1 MTLYNAG
8 TSAIAAAMGAKIDI
22 AGPPRGM
29 YLIISDGLQPDLLAE
44 RAGGTTVM
52 RLNGCKL
59 LAVLPFDAYLALKQD
74 PGIAHIGPVTVDI
87 QRLTKIAQLLAGS
100 GTVVPGNA

>member
-1 MTLYNAG
+1 MTLQYTG

-29 YLIISDGLQPDLLAE
+29 YLIICEGLLPELLAE

-52 RLNGCKL
+52 RLNGRKL
-59 LAVLPFDAYLALKQD
+59 LAVLPFNAYLALKQV
-74 PGIAHIGPVTVDI
+74 PNISHIGPVTVDM
-87 QRLTKIAQLLAGS
+87 QRLTRIAQLLAGTGTTP
-100 GTVVPGNA
+100 GTV